1 MTLVADSTALALG
14 NASEWPLKKRTEKN
28 KRANNNNIN
37 NGNRSPIWT
46 VIIRVINKS
55 NDREAGVRFVNY
67 EYDCKQVDDKKSCYQ
82 LITTMTEFEKETRHW
97 FYTFSFK
104 INSAKCETTARA
116 HDAFCPLT

>member
-14 NASEWPLKKRTEKN
+14 NASEWPLKKKTEKN

-67 EYDCKQVDDKKSCYQ
+67 EYDCKQVDDKKSCY
-82 LITTMTEFEKETRHW
+82 
-97 FYTFSFK
+97 
-104 INSAKCETTARA
+104 
-116 HDAFCPLT
+116 